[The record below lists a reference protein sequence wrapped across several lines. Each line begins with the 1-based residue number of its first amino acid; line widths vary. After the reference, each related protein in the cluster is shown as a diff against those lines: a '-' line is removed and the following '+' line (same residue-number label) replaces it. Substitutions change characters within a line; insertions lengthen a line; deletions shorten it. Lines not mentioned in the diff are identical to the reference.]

1 MLGKILSAKFLRMFN
16 MVAVPYKI
24 NLFLTY
30 CCNQRCRICFIW
42 KKYIESPKLKDKELT
57 KEEWGRFFQNLGS
70 NLYWLSISG
79 GEPFIRK
86 DLIDIIESISSKNLS
101 ILGMNTNGILSEKI
115 LNDTQTILKIL
126 PQKTKFF
133 ITVSL
138 NGFKKTHN
146 FVAGINSYDRAENTY
161 ALLKTLQTK
170 MSNFYVEREV
180 TVSKYNLKELNAIID
195 SFNRKRIPFTLT
207 FAQESEFYEN
217 IDKKVMLSQNDRIA
231 LANILRKIKIP
242 MYKKQDLIKRM
253 FKKLAIRSFENPGQ
267 PIPCYS
273 SWASVRI
280 DPYGNVYP
288 CIILNDIIG
297 NLKENDLDL
306 KKTLMNSNIK
316 AIQKRIKNNGC
327 SCWTP
332 CEAYQTI
339 LQNFPFI

>member
-1 MLGKILSAKFLRMFN
+1 MLGKILSAKFLRRFN
-16 MVAVPYKI
+16 RVAVPYKI

-30 CCNQRCRICFIW
+30 RCNQRCRTCFIW
-42 KKYIESPKLKDKELT
+42 KKYVESPKLKDKELT
-57 KEEWGRFFQNLGS
+57 KEEWGKFFRNLGS

-101 ILGMNTNGILSEKI
+101 IFSMNTNGILSEKI
-115 LNDTQTILKIL
+115 FNDTQTILKIL